1 MLRQEEIIN
10 NDSLL
15 KNNKILISG
24 EKGCGKT
31 TLAYEII
38 RNDIEKNNPK
48 FAHTFPDNYIDFN
61 VLSGNKL
68 EDIKELILKINKK
81 PHFNKFYILIDQI
94 DKVTMEGQSALLKF
108 LEDRDDLMI
117 VMTSNDS
124 NRVLSTIHSRVI
136 NITPMYLKKD
146 DMLSLIKDRYSD
158 LKDDDFINVIIE
170 LSQGCIGYAY
180 ELIEKKDFYQELL
193 KDLEDKKQHF
203 YILSQKYNTIKEDGM
218 LDSFLLFLERWI
230 SYTIVKEKSLY
241 DKYIDLFIEIQNL
254 KKQLVYNININLMLQ
269 KIFIKLNKL

>member
-1 MLRQEEIIN
+1 MLRQEGIIN
-10 NDSLL
+10 NESLL

-38 RNDIEKNNPK
+38 KNDIEKNNPK
-48 FAHTFPDNYIDFN
+48 FSHTFPDNYIDFHF
-61 VLSGNKL
+61 LLGNKL
-68 EDIKELILKINKK
+68 EDIKELISKINKK
-81 PHFNKFYILIDQI
+81 PHFDKFYILIDQI

-117 VMTSNDS
+117 VMTSNDN

-136 NITPMYLKKD
+136 NINPIYLKND

-158 LKDDDFINVIIE
+158 LKDDEFINIIVE

-180 ELIEKKDFYQELL
+180 EIIEKKDFYKELL
-193 KDLEDKKQHF
+193 KDLQDKNQHF
-203 YILSQKYNTIKEDGM
+203 YILSQKYNTIKDDGM

-230 SYTIVKEKSLY
+230 TYTIIKEKSSY
-241 DKYIDLFIEIQNL
+241 QKYIDLFIEIQNL